1 MFTDLVLIIEII
13 LSLKLKCKNLNI
25 SKVEF
30 SKAGVNISFNEKYF
44 TEQNNLFVWIKNNHG
59 FAQIKK
65 NNLLFVKC
73 FDKETPESESAMD
86 IIDSLGKFITQH

>member
-1 MFTDLVLIIEII
+1 MKNI
-13 LSLKLKCKNLNI
+13 LP
-25 SKVEF
+25 SKTT
-30 SKAGVNISFNEKYF
+30 Y
-44 TEQNNLFVWIKNNHG
+44 L

-73 FDKETPESESAMD
+73 FDKETPESESAID